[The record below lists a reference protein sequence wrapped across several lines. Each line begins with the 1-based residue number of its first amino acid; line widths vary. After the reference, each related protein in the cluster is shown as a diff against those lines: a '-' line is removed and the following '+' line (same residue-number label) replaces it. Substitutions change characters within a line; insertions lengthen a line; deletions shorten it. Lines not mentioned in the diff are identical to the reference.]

1 MVSAKYPPFCTNR
14 PTCQG
19 EEAREGNG
27 KIVSPPILMLQSSAA
42 SLCPNGQRKE
52 SSGQL
57 PIFIG
62 GEKNSITI
70 NTTTYP
76 QYVHILYVHN
86 IFRLKGLNYTPDE
99 DPQPRK
105 RSNSL
110 PVPKIEVTSHEM
122 IKMDFKEKLPNIEE
136 SCGEA
141 LLGGSSD
148 R

>member
-1 MVSAKYPPFCTNR
+1 MCSRT
-14 PTCQG
+14 
-19 EEAREGNG
+19 RENDKKQSGTS
-27 KIVSPPILMLQSSAA
+27 IVGHP
-42 SLCPNGQRKE
+42 
-52 SSGQL
+52 
-57 PIFIG
+57 
-62 GEKNSITI
+62 
-70 NTTTYP
+70 
-76 QYVHILYVHN
+76 VHIFVFEHN

>member
-1 MVSAKYPPFCTNR
+1 MVRGRNLL
-14 PTCQG
+14 
-19 EEAREGNG
+19 GNYLSSSEVR
-27 KIVSPPILMLQSSAA
+27 KILLQFEKKILNLIWS
-42 SLCPNGQRKE
+42 K
-52 SSGQL
+52 
-57 PIFIG
+57 FVF
-62 GEKNSITI
+62 K
-70 NTTTYP
+70 
-76 QYVHILYVHN
+76 HN